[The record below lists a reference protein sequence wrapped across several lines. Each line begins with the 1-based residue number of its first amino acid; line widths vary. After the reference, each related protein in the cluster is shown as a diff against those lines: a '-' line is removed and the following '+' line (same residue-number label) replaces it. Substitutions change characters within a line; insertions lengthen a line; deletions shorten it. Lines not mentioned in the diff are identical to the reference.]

1 MMYLVVQ
8 DLMRQFVEGASKNVR
23 AMKFTKLDYCQYLL
37 SSQINYTITNLAEH
51 LENISHDK
59 INYYLKNEKLTPR
72 LLWDNVKDLI
82 VVDEDAYIIF
92 DDTVVDKRFSSEIE
106 IVRRQY
112 SGNEHGIVRG
122 IGIVSCIYV
131 NPKTLQFWVIDYRIF
146 NPENDGLTKVD
157 HVKNMLQGL
166 IYQKNLPFDMV
177 LMDTWY
183 AVKSLMLYIDSL
195 DKIYYCPLKTNRLV
209 DDSFGKEKYKN
220 IESLEWSNE
229 ELECGKIIK
238 IKGFPADKKVKLF
251 RVSVSTD
258 RTDYVATNDLSQSS
272 TDVVQQVCKIRWKIE
287 EFHREIKQLTG
298 IESCQCRK
306 ARLQRNHIA
315 CAMLVW
321 VRLKSLAYKIG
332 QTIYKIKHN
341 LLSNYLIE
349 QLKRPKVAM
358 SII

>member
-1 MMYLVVQ
+1 
-8 DLMRQFVEGASKNVR
+8 MR
-23 AMKFTKLDYCQYLL
+23 FTKLNYCQYLL

-51 LENISHDK
+51 LEQISHDT
-59 INYYLKNEKLTPR
+59 INRYLKNEKLTPR
-72 LLWDNVKDLI
+72 LLWDNVKDSI

-92 DDTVVDKRFSSEIE
+92 DDTVLDKRFSEEME

-112 SGNEHGIVRG
+112 SGNEHGVVRG
-122 IGIVSCIYV
+122 IGIVNCIYV

-146 NPENDGLTKVD
+146 NPDNDGLSKID
-157 HVKNMLQGL
+157 HVKNMLLGL
-166 IYQKNLPFDMV
+166 VYQRNLPFETV

-183 AVKSLMLYIDSL
+183 AVNKLMLYIDSL

-220 IESLEWSNE
+220 IKNLEWSDE
-229 ELECGKIIK
+229 DIESGKIIK

-251 RVSVSTD
+251 RVTVSTD

-272 TDVVQQVCKIRWKIE
+272 LDVAQQVCKIRWKIE
-287 EFHREIKQLTG
+287 EFHRELKQLTG

-321 VRLKSLAYKIG
+321 LRLKNLAYKTG
-332 QTIYKIKHN
+332 ETVYKIKHN

-349 QLKRPKVAM
+349 QLKRPDIMM
-358 SII
+358 SPV

>member
-1 MMYLVVQ
+1 M
-8 DLMRQFVEGASKNVR
+8 
-23 AMKFTKLDYCQYLL
+23 
-37 SSQINYTITNLAEH
+37 TNLAEH

-82 VVDEDAYIIF
+82 ELDEDAYVVF
-92 DDTVVDKRFSSEIE
+92 DDTVIDKRFSEEIE

-112 SGNEHGIVRG
+112 SGNEHGVVRG
-122 IGIVSCIYV
+122 IGIVNCIYV

-146 NPENDGLTKVD
+146 NPENDGLSKID
-157 HVKNMLQGL
+157 HVKNMLLGL
-166 IYQKNLPFDMV
+166 VYQRNLPFETV

-183 AVKSLMLYIDSL
+183 AVNKLMLYIDSL
-195 DKIYYCPLKTNRLV
+195 DKIYYSHLKTNRLV
-209 DDSFGKEKYKN
+209 DDSFGKKRYKN
-220 IESLEWSNE
+220 IKSLEWSNE
-229 ELECGKIIK
+229 ELEDGKIIK
-238 IKGFPADKKVKLF
+238 IKGFPANKKVKLF
-251 RVSVSTD
+251 RVIVSTD
-258 RTDYVATNDLSQSS
+258 RTDYVTTNDLSQSS
-272 TDVVQQVCKIRWKIE
+272 MDVTQQVCKIRWKIE

-321 VRLKSLAYKIG
+321 LRLKNLAYKTG
-332 QTIYKIKHN
+332 ETVYKIKHN

-349 QLKRPKVAM
+349 QLKRPDVAM
-358 SII
+358 SIV